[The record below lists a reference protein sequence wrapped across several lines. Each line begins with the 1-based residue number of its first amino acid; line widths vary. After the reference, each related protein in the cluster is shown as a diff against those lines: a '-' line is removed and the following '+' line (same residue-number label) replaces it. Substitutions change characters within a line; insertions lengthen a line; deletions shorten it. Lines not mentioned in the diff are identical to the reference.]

1 MNLSCL
7 QKKIMDPFQIRSL
20 IKAGFS
26 SLMPVRDIVPIFL
39 FCIFLGIRMETCRL
53 SVYRENQRIGTKF
66 ERKDFL
72 PEIFSVHNR
81 PKRLTDDSR
90 IDQATDGRD
99 HGTAEGRSKIF
110 EIEFSYVVL

>member
-1 MNLSCL
+1 M
-7 QKKIMDPFQIRSL
+7 
-20 IKAGFS
+20 
-26 SLMPVRDIVPIFL
+26 MPVRDIVPIFL